1 MYWPGV
7 RRQRHPTHHWDLRS
21 EGPQRPY
28 PFGADDADLRGAI
41 EKPPERSRGLL
52 IIDLPRTVNPRE
64 SADDQRLG
72 RSQPQ
77 EAGRNQLSLD
87 GGECRNLPFPLVVKS
102 FVKSSR
108 SVPDHGLGAVTRPLK
123 AVARARIPSG
133 LPGGVAS
140 QRLFRVASQFDH
152 LTSGTQWVHTRKR

>member
-28 PFGADDADLRGAI
+28 PFGADDADLRRAI

-72 RSQPQ
+72 RSQAAGGRQKPAKPRWGRVSEPTLSPSCQ
-77 EAGRNQLSLD
+77 EFRQ
-87 GGECRNLPFPLVVKS
+87 EFPL
-102 FVKSSR
+102 SSR
-108 SVPDHGLGAVTRPLK
+108 SWAWSRYAPPQGGGAGANPVGATRW
-123 AVARARIPSG
+123 S
-133 LPGGVAS
+133 S
-140 QRLFRVASQFDH
+140 
-152 LTSGTQWVHTRKR
+152 